1 MHLKSLITRR
11 CLALNKTDVSWLGA
25 LAFCLCLVG
34 AILSLITG
42 DYVWFIIDVLVAALN
57 MNWARE
63 WFRSQ
68 R

>member
-11 CLALNKTDVSWLGA
+11 CLALNKTDVSWLCA
-25 LAFCLCLVG
+25 LAFCLLLLG
-34 AILSLITG
+34 AISSLLNG
-42 DYVWFIIDVLVAALN
+42 YYLLFIIDMLFAAFNLDG
-57 MNWARE
+57 ARE